1 MEAFQRPRYANRSSD
16 VGLYA
21 SPVFSI
27 YAGPARKHL
36 VAHATVLN
44 KSPTLQKVID
54 GDWKDSKDRAIDF
67 EEWDE
72 TTISQLL
79 DYLYTG
85 QYKLIIITSQPNSN
99 KGIEAELT
107 NDIPSGDFN
116 GAQDEAALKTS
127 EHIGTTPSVHETSRV
142 EPLISG
148 NPLTPPYSAPTTPS
162 IEAARQ
168 HAIETG
174 SVLYTTEGISEHS
187 TRQDCTLLQ
196 HSRLYVLAHYLELTD
211 LKNLAIASIES
222 ITESIKELNPQL
234 LSNIVQLIQYV
245 YISTDTLVNSKEPL
259 RELVATFAAK
269 WFHVFEGNAVKALME
284 EGGDFVVDVMHK
296 VQQHVHDMKVEHE
309 GVEKDLQKQIKKY
322 QTKLRK
328 RGGRV
333 DGDNDNGHSGWDG
346 W

>member
-1 MEAFQRPRYANRSSD
+1 MEAFQESSD

-44 KSPTLQKVID
+44 KSPTLQKIID

-72 TTISQLL
+72 TAISQLL
-79 DYLYTG
+79 EYLYTG
-85 QYKLIIITSQPNSN
+85 QYKSIIIIPQPTSNE
-99 KGIEAELT
+99 GIEVELT
-107 NDIPSGDFN
+107 NDIPSGDVN
-116 GAQDEAALKTS
+116 GAQDEAAVKTS
-127 EHIGTTPSVHETSRV
+127 DHTGAAPSVHETSRV
-142 EPLISG
+142 ESLISG
-148 NPLTPPYSAPTTPS
+148 KPLAPPYPAPTAPN
-162 IEAARQ
+162 IGAARQ

-174 SVLYTTEGISEHS
+174 
-187 TRQDCTLLQ
+187 CTLLQ
-196 HSRLYVLAHYLELTD
+196 HSRLYVLAHYLELTK

-222 ITESIKELNPQL
+222 ITELVKEMIPQL

-259 RELVATFAAK
+259 RELIATFAAN
-269 WFHVFEGNAVKALME
+269 WFHAFQGSAVKALME

-296 VQQHVHDMKVEHE
+296 VQQHVRDMKIEHMY
-309 GVEKDLQKQIKKY
+309 VEKDLQKQIKKY

-333 DGDNDNGHSGWDG
+333 EGGNDNDNGHADRGGW
-346 W
+346 